1 VGGSPLDAVVGV
13 AAGVLVFA
21 LFVLV
26 SVLLVRALT
35 RLRVPSVS
43 VAVALRGKYF
53 QLGGRVEGFVYAYAW
68 DEGVQCSG
76 VECELVCTEVVVRRR
91 RRYDR
96 ELGEWVMDEEEESEE
111 LYRGVARVAG
121 PVRLP
126 ARVWQP
132 FPFSLEVPPHLPPS
146 TVRAGRRVVWKVRAK
161 VHCGWWPKTAE
172 KEVVVVSPYLL
183 PGAGEVRCP
192 YCGTVY
198 PKELVFCPYCGAPR
212 SKN

>member
-1 VGGSPLDAVVGV
+1 VDGSPLDAVVGV
-13 AAGVLVFA
+13 AAAVLVFA
-21 LFVLV
+21 LLV
-26 SVLLVRALT
+26 KALT
-35 RLRVPSVS
+35 GLKVPSVS

-68 DEGVQCSG
+68 DEGAQCSG
-76 VECELVCTEVVVRRR
+76 VACELVCTEVVVRRR

-96 ELGEWVMDEEEESEE
+96 ELGEWVEDEEEESEE

-121 PVRLP
+121 PVQLP

-146 TVRAGRRVVWKVRAK
+146 SVRAGRRVVWKVRAK
-161 VHCGWWPKTAE
+161 VYCGWWPKTAE
-172 KEVVVVSPYLL
+172 EEVVVVPPHLL

-198 PKELVFCPYCGAPR
+198 PKSFAFCPHCGAPR
-212 SKN
+212 SA